1 MTQGPLHPQYVG
13 KSNPRTILVYSQPGR
28 CYMVRLKLK
37 DKRPSDIGMT
47 AIFTITYHSKK
58 KKI

>member
-1 MTQGPLHPQYVG
+1 MTKDALHPQYVG

-28 CYMVRLKLK
+28 CYMVRLKAK

-47 AIFTITYHSKK
+47 AFFTITYHSKR
-58 KKI
+58 